1 MCCGHIRLALVSL
14 CGKFHF
20 YIFPLLSLRDRLHHK
35 YGPLYLSCYIQQKA
49 RSSSPCFLPSCV

>member
-1 MCCGHIRLALVSL
+1 M